1 MKKNL
6 LAIDMA
12 VQSVMLLAALALAFV
27 SPIFPMLIAL
37 FLGIWQLGSA
47 LAKYFYLKSNLH
59 GAYFALAAAY
69 VFIFVTI
76 YFFSLE
82 LYFLSFEWLLWV
94 PPVPVALWYFW
105 LSIQD
110 FRTSIATARH

>member
-12 VQSVMLLAALALAFV
+12 VQSVMLLAAIALAFV
-27 SPIFPMLIAL
+27 SPIFPMLIAF

-59 GAYFALAAAY
+59 GAYFLLAAAY
-69 VFIFVTI
+69 VFILVTI
-76 YFFSLE
+76 YFFSFQ
-82 LYFLSFEWLLWV
+82 LYFLSLEWLLWV
-94 PPVPVALWYFW
+94 PPVPGALWYCW
-105 LSIQD
+105 RSIQD
-110 FRTSIATARH
+110 FRASTAAAGQ